1 MLVCSTTGL
10 ASCIGPASTLLSCP
24 RTPYHS
30 PRRSSPQHFQH
41 WFRRLPVS
49 SFGSQ
54 RRGADSRRQHNRDSP
69 AHAPTCQRD
78 GGWSLGATESGWV
91 RARPRRWRRLN
102 LCTDRYSSR
111 KHLQSCCCNLKTFLR
126 RHAPAEAEGRR
137 RRPWFRPAPWG
148 CRCSRRTRRSQPR
161 TPRPAPRPA
170 V

>member
-1 MLVCSTTGL
+1 MLHAQGERFIVTHSPTLPSPFWRLGTRRSVQRLRGRTMGWGTRSRRSSSPPHSQPLAPSSDSCRVCHGNVLKEGSGV
-10 ASCIGPASTLLSCP
+10 GASTLLSCP

-91 RARPRRWRRLN
+91 RARPRR
-102 LCTDRYSSR
+102 
-111 KHLQSCCCNLKTFLR
+111 
-126 RHAPAEAEGRR
+126 
-137 RRPWFRPAPWG
+137 
-148 CRCSRRTRRSQPR
+148 
-161 TPRPAPRPA
+161 
-170 V
+170 